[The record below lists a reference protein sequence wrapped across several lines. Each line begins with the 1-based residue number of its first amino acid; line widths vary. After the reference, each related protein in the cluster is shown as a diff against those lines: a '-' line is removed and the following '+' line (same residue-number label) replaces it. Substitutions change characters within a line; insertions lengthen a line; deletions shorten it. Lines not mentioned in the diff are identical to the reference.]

1 MSIFTSVGVENLQ
14 LRNGSTGF
22 NKLDRFFNTVAEA
35 DAAVAGGSYTPDP
48 TVTNGV
54 LIADVGFA
62 IYNFDTNT
70 FDAVAFNQLTAETV
84 IAAKINE
91 STAAL
96 VATIGQASDG
106 LISEKGLRIA
116 GDSAL
121 STRLDALEADDT
133 TQTALDAE
141 TAARTSADTTLQ
153 GNIDAEATTRG
164 NADTTLQDNIDAEA
178 TARSDADDVLT
189 SAVLTEATT
198 RASEDAALDARLET
212 LEVNVPL
219 LTAQVSGDTSALQA
233 VDSALSVR
241 IAALEADPT
250 TATAL
255 TAAISTEVSDR
266 NTAISTAVNNLVDGA
281 PGLLDTLNEIAAAVG
296 DDGDFVTTVA
306 NNLAT
311 ASGHICAKISAAS
324 GELRT
329 DLNSE
334 ISTTNTEV
342 AAIIVRLDTAEAKT
356 SYTDPTTQTLLD
368 AETTARTSADTT
380 LQSNIDAEA
389 TSRTNADTTLQSNI
403 DAEATS
409 RTSADTT
416 LQTNITNEAAARLSA
431 DNALDTRATDV
442 ETILGTRTATQ
453 LGYLDATS
461 SIQTQLDARPTE
473 ATVALLIAAAAD
485 DLQAQLDDIDTRL
498 TNAGF

>member
-1 MSIFTSVGVENLQ
+1 MSIFTSVGVNNLQ
-14 LRNGSTGF
+14 LRDGSTGF
-22 NKLDRFFNTVAEA
+22 NRLDRFFNSVAEA
-35 DAAVAGGSYTPDP
+35 DAAVAGGSYTPVAG
-48 TVTNGV
+48 VTNGV

-70 FDAVAFNQLTAETV
+70 FDAVAFDQLTAETV

-91 STAAL
+91 QTTAL
-96 VATIGQASDG
+96 SSTIGQAADG
-106 LISEKGLRIA
+106 LIAEKGLRIA
-116 GDSAL
+116 GDAAL
-121 STRLDALEADDT
+121 SARVDVLEADDT

-153 GNIDAEATTRG
+153 ANIVAEATTRG
-164 NADTTLQDNIDAEA
+164 NADTTLQGNIDTEA
-178 TARSDADDVLT
+178 STREAADDVLT
-189 SAVLTEATT
+189 AAIITEATT
-198 RASEDAALDARLET
+198 RSAADTALDGRLDVLET
-212 LEVNVPL
+212 SVPL
-219 LTAQVSGDTSALQA
+219 LTATVSDDATARNSADA
-233 VDSALSVR
+233 ALSAR
-241 IAALEADPT
+241 ISNLEADPT

-255 TAAISTEVSDR
+255 TSAISTEVSAR

-281 PGLLDTLNEIAAAVG
+281 PGLLDTLSEIAASVG

-311 ASGHICAKISAAS
+311 TSGHICAKITAAS
-324 GELRT
+324 GELRS

-356 SYTDPTTQTLLD
+356 SYTDPTTQRLLD
-368 AETTARTSADTT
+368 AEATARAAADTI
-380 LQSNIDAEA
+380 LQANIDAEVSLRQTA
-389 TSRTNADTTLQSNI
+389 ASVLQLNI
-403 DAEATS
+403 DAEETA

-416 LQTNITNEAAARLSA
+416 LQTNITNEAASRLAA
-431 DNALDTRATDV
+431 DNALDTRATAV

-485 DLQAQLDDIDTRL
+485 DLQAQLNAIDTRL